1 MRKVLLVFAAAALAV
16 SATTVSAQPY
26 GDRDRDGVPNAYDR
40 DRDNDGIPNRR
51 DPTPNRPGIG
61 RPYGDRDHDGVPNA
75 YDRYNNNEHHRWARG
90 ERLDRR
96 WHSRRYMVADWRRHG
111 WRAPPRG
118 YAYYRTDTGDV
129 VLAAVATGIISSV
142 IANALAH

>member
-1 MRKVLLVFAAAALAV
+1 MNRTLIILTIAATVLGGAAA
-16 SATTVSAQPY
+16 SAQPY
-26 GDRDRDGVPNAYDR
+26 GDRDRDGVPNRVDR
-40 DRDNDGIPNRR
+40 DRDGDGIRNNR
-51 DPTPNRPGIG
+51 DPNPN
-61 RPYGDRDHDGVPNA
+61 NA
-75 YDRYNNNEHHRWARG
+75 RNPAFRNDNRGHHRWTRG

-96 WHSRRYMVADWRRHG
+96 WHNRSYVVNDYRRYG

-142 IANALAH
+142 IANALAR